1 MQAEPLLSE
10 AQLRELENSI
20 KILAESP
27 TVKLDDIS
35 NYPKLYNSYIA
46 VKSIASILYENGE
59 YSKLLPILKSNK
71 PKKLVLKPGTI
82 GAFLFGCLNSS
93 TVPNECTPDC
103 IGSLPNSNNN
113 QACSYQVWVL
123 NEQLQQLTPSTSTSA
138 LVYADTLT
146 PAQLTQLANAGVTS
160 YSLVTNKNGKY
171 QQGPVHTLSSSST
184 NSPDPVN
191 MGNNTSAPV
200 AVPANSAP
208 ANSAPVAVPTGEI
221 LVTPQPNNTGLII
234 AIIII
239 IIIIIVI
246 VWLWNRNK
254 NNAAI
259 M

>member
-20 KILAESP
+20 KTLAESP

-35 NYPKLYNSYIA
+35 NYPKLHNSYIA

-59 YSKLLPILKSNK
+59 YSKLLPILKTNK

-82 GAFLFGCLNSS
+82 GAFLFGCLGKT
-93 TVPNECTPDC
+93 TVPTECTPDC
-103 IGSLPNSNNN
+103 IGSLPNDN
-113 QACSYQVWVL
+113 QTCGYQVWVL
-123 NEQLQQLTPSTSTSA
+123 NEQLQQLTHSTSTSA
-138 LVYADTLT
+138 LVYADSLT
-146 PAQLTQLANAGVTS
+146 PTQLTELADAGVTS

-171 QQGPVHTLSSSST
+171 QQGPVHTLSSSSA

-191 MGNNTSAPV
+191 MGNNTSAPA

-208 ANSAPVAVPTGEI
+208 ATAPTGEI
-221 LVTPQPNNTGLII
+221 LVAPRPNNTGLII
-234 AIIII
+234 TIIII
-239 IIIIIVI
+239 IIIIILI
-246 VWLWNRNK
+246 VWLWNRHK